1 LILADSTDNY
11 QSLYAVNSPYT
22 ILYFWDPDCGHCKK
36 ATPKVKA
43 FYDKVKTKGVQVY
56 AACTEVEMDKWRK
69 YIRENN
75 LDWINVAD
83 PKLQN
88 NFRHEFDVTTTPQIF
103 ILDKDKKIMA
113 KKIDE
118 DTMEKILSKELG
130 IPYVEPVKKDDEQ
143 EHH

>member
-1 LILADSTDNY
+1 
-11 QSLYAVNSPYT
+11 
-22 ILYFWDPDCGHCKK
+22 
-36 ATPKVKA
+36 
-43 FYDKVKTKGVQVY
+43 
-56 AACTEVEMDKWRK
+56 
-69 YIRENN
+69 
-75 LDWINVAD
+75 VAD